1 VRLSPSIVATVAT
14 ALSLAIPTV
23 ARAQAEDLRA
33 RRDAVLS
40 VLRSPER
47 GSMPEI
53 ARTRGAAL
61 GALTFDALPI
71 AHEFIGDDA
80 LGTDAAYAMLGADET
95 RALTMILGSIP
106 QSGPNIQRIA
116 YTWFLD
122 RYASLGD
129 TIKAAARSAALRTLD
144 PVRSTANAEA
154 ALYIIGL
161 TGSRADLP
169 VLEFHAV
176 NVRTGSRGMRDAS
189 HAALLRIGSQ
199 THIDRIR
206 QELAQPLNPTATYQ
220 QGVALTLA
228 LQKAG
233 FSGRTELVPA
243 VCGHL
248 GDMPLREIDV
258 HVDTGRSA
266 RLALNAIVDGVSVTH
281 LSSGTRTSEDWT
293 MYCAGVVSTPVR

>member
-1 VRLSPSIVATVAT
+1 MRLSAPIVVA
-14 ALSLAIPTV
+14 AIAAAVSLAIPTH
-23 ARAQAEDLRA
+23 ARAQGEELRV
-33 RRDAVLS
+33 RREAVLS
-40 VLRSPER
+40 VLRTPER
-47 GSMPEI
+47 GTMAEI
-53 ARTRGAAL
+53 ARVRGAAL
-61 GALTFDALPI
+61 GALAFDALPI
-71 AHEFIGDDA
+71 AHQFIADEA

-95 RALTMILGSIP
+95 RALSLIFESIP

-122 RYASLGD
+122 RYAALAD
-129 TIKAAARSAALRTLD
+129 TTKAAARGAALRTLE

-154 ALYIIGL
+154 ALYVIGL

-176 NVRTGSRGMRDAS
+176 NFRTGSRGMRDAS
-189 HAALLRIGSQ
+189 HAALLRIGSPA
-199 THIDRIR
+199 HLDRILL
-206 QELAQPLNPTATYQ
+206 ELARPLEPTATYQ

-243 VCGHL
+243 ICGHL
-248 GDMPLREIDV
+248 GDMPLREIDI

-281 LSSGTRTSEDWT
+281 LSSGVRSAEDWT
-293 MYCAGVVSTPVR
+293 MYCADASRR